1 VLTVNGRVK
10 LWRIR
15 WHSPATGSLT
25 VVDCYLDRAEESLS
39 VGTLEM
45 AARLNGD
52 SANFDRTAENLLH
65 AAQIQ
70 VSGETLR
77 QRIESEG
84 RRVLQAQR
92 EGKLPVTW
100 SAADCR
106 VDATDANSP
115 RRVYLGCDGVMVPM
129 VTDGEKRK
137 RRQAVKEKRRR
148 CGRKRRPLPRARPG
162 ADGKYKEFKI
172 VVLYDER
179 QAHRLVM
186 GTKDNH
192 RGAGRMMRGLA
203 AAVQLDRADEK
214 IGNVDGAPWIRRQ
227 IQRQNLPLDAI
238 GLDFYHLAENVHKAR
253 RVVWGE
259 EDEAGQTWAGELLHV
274 FKHEG
279 YAAAWERL
287 LTWRGKLRGSK
298 RAAADTLINFVSDR
312 RDMIQYVEFQQKGWQ
327 IGSGPTEATCKT
339 STARLKRSG
348 MRWDGGNAEAIM
360 AMESLSRSGMWKAY
374 WKSRLSLLLAA

>member
-1 VLTVNGRVK
+1 VLTINGRVK
-10 LWRIR
+10 LRRIR
-15 WHSPATGSLT
+15 WHGPATGSLT
-25 VVDCYLDRAEESLS
+25 VIDQYLDRAEESIS

-52 SANFDRTAENLLH
+52 SANFDRTAENLQH

-84 RRVLQAQR
+84 RRVVQAQR
-92 EGKLPVTW
+92 QGKLPVTW

-106 VDATDANSP
+106 VDATDAKSP
-115 RRVYLGCDGVMVPM
+115 RRLYLGCDGVMVPM
-129 VTDGEKRK
+129 VTDAEKRK
-137 RRQAVKEKRRR
+137 RRQGVKEKRRR
-148 CGRKRRPLPRARPG
+148 CGRKRRPLPRARTG

-172 VVLYDER
+172 VALYDER
-179 QAHRLVM
+179 KAHRLVM
-186 GTKDNH
+186 GTKDDH
-192 RGAGRMMRGLA
+192 RGAGRLMRGLA
-203 AAVQLDRADEK
+203 AAVRFDQADEK

-227 IQRQNLPLDAI
+227 MERQNLPLDAI

-253 RVVWGE
+253 RLVWGE
-259 EDEAGQTWAGELLHV
+259 DDEAGKTWAGEMLHV

-279 YAAAWERL
+279 YATAWERL
-287 LTWRGKLRGSK
+287 LAWRGKLRGSK

-312 RDMIQYVEFQQKGWQ
+312 RDMIQYPEFQQKGWQ

-348 MRWDGGNAEAIM
+348 MRWDGRNSEGIM
-360 AMESLSRSGMWKAY
+360 ALESLWESGMWKAW
-374 WKSRLSLLLAA
+374 WKNRLPLPLVA

>member
-10 LWRIR
+10 VWRIR
-15 WHSPATGSLT
+15 WHSPETGSLT
-25 VVDCYLDRAEESLS
+25 VIDQYLDRAEESIS
-39 VGTLEM
+39 VGTLEL
-45 AARLNGD
+45 AARLNND

-70 VSGETLR
+70 ISGETLR

-84 RRVLQAQR
+84 RRVLQVQR

-106 VDATDANSP
+106 VNAQDTNSP
-115 RRVYLGCDGVMVPM
+115 CRVYLGCDGVTVAM
-129 VTDGEKRK
+129 VTDAEKRK

-148 CGRKRRPLPRARPG
+148 CGRKRRPLPRVRPG
-162 ADGKYKEFKI
+162 ADWKYKEFKI
-172 VVLYDER
+172 VALYDER

-186 GTKDNH
+186 GTKDDH

-203 AAVQLDRADEK
+203 AAVKFDQADEK

-227 IQRQNLPLDAI
+227 MERQNLPLDAI

-259 EDEAGQTWAGELLHV
+259 DDEAGKTWTGELLHV

-279 YAAAWERL
+279 YKAAWERL
-287 LTWRGKLRGSK
+287 LAWRGKLRGSK
-298 RAAADTLINFVSDR
+298 RAAADTLLNYVSDR
-312 RDMIQYVEFQQKGWQ
+312 RDMIQYPDFQKKGWQ

-348 MRWDGGNAEAIM
+348 MRWDGVNSEAIM
-360 AMESLSRSGMWKAY
+360 ALESLSQSGMWKAY
-374 WKSRLSLLLAA
+374 WKSRLPIPFVA